1 MMTNFLDLIDEYING
16 SLSAN
21 QQKAFEA
28 ELKVNPELREQLTLN
43 KEINTAIQE
52 RDVDLLRK
60 KLNRAK
66 PQGHKKSS
74 KYRYL
79 FVSLAG
85 AATIALLMV
94 FGFLLTTK
102 PRLPE
107 QIFANHF
114 EVYQPVGQTRDFG
127 DDSISHKLLT
137 IHKHY
142 LKDEFSES
150 IPLLESII
158 NSNSPDAQTSLML
171 TSAYLKCQHY
181 EKAEHLLKHILNYD
195 LTDQYTEMAKWYLA
209 LTLTRLENIDEAK
222 KLYIDIAKGEG
233 FYAGKAEKILA
244 LFNNPKPQKE

>member
-1 MMTNFLDLIDEYING
+1 MTNFLEQIDEYING

-52 RDVDLLRK
+52 KDVDLLRK
-60 KLNRAK
+60 KLNQTK

-107 QIFANHF
+107 QIFANNF
-114 EVYQPVGQTRDFG
+114 EVYQPVGQTRDSG
-127 DDSISHKLLT
+127 DDSINDKLRFIHKLY
-137 IHKHY
+137 IGG
-142 LKDEFSES
+142 EFSES

-158 NSNSPDAQTSLML
+158 NNNSPDAQASLML
-171 TSAYLKCQHY
+171 TSAYLKCKHY
-181 EKAEHLLKHILNYD
+181 EKAEHLLKRLLNYG
-195 LTDQYTEMAKWYLA
+195 LTEQYTEMAKWYLA
-209 LTLTRLENIDEAK
+209 LTLTRLESIDEAK
-222 KLYIDIAKGEG
+222 KLYTDIAKGEG

-244 LFNNPKPQKE
+244 LFNTPKPQKN